1 MFCNSKL
8 IFTKS
13 QSQFFSI
20 GYGQEEWRQLIDG
33 AAQTL
38 GLPLVTDCPQRG
50 WESGGKS
57 KRKPNL
63 FHQLMSNAKISTLKC
78 GGVRADDRKD
88 STATSLSSHSHW
100 EKLCF
105 WYLPF
110 TWWSVRHVRV
120 GPSVSVWV
128 CSDGGS
134 PEKKPRLI
142 LRRKSLNYLSK
153 TRVR

>member
-1 MFCNSKL
+1 MVCNSKL

-20 GYGQEEWRQLIDG
+20 GYGQEEWRRLIDG

-38 GLPLVTDCPQRG
+38 GLPLVTDCPQTV

-88 STATSLSSHSHW
+88 STATSLTSHSHR

-128 CSDGGS
+128 AVMEEVRRKKTADFKK
-134 PEKKPRLI
+134 KKPE
-142 LRRKSLNYLSK
+142 LSQ
-153 TRVR
+153 